1 MNLLSLSPDIIEEAG
16 EGWLVPAHPRPLRDP
31 PGALRLA
38 LMARRSLISV
48 WTQQSYAAQDFA
60 YPLLRRQVCV
70 FNDPASIKAVFVT
83 QAERFE
89 RKGAMMRQALSPL
102 LGDGLFISDGETWR
116 RRRPL
121 VADIVHKSMVPFYAP
136 MMTGATRELLES
148 WKATGTPVSLLPAMA
163 QLTAQIIA
171 RSVFGTRLG
180 DDALTGIVHGFAGY
194 QGRIDSFNLPY
205 FLGAADGWKVG
216 RGASIR
222 RSIAEVHGVVDRVI
236 TEHLAGRGEH
246 GSMMDLL
253 VRRMERSPG
262 LGLNVQALRNEAAT
276 IFMAGH
282 ETTAATLTWAFYLL
296 GKAGW
301 AEAALHEELD
311 RVLGGRDP
319 TEEDVPRLPYAR
331 AVIEETLRLYPPVP
345 LLPRQAREATVV
357 GEIEVEKDA
366 LVLVVP
372 WLLHRSPDLWEQPM
386 HFRPER
392 FLGDAAPIPYSYIP
406 FSAGPRICAGLN
418 FGLTETILCLAMI
431 ARQFRL
437 RLDAGFRADPVCRL
451 SLRPR
456 APIMVR
462 LEARA

>member
-1 MNLLSLSPDIIEEAG
+1 MRFALSPETIEDAG
-16 EGWLVPAHPRPLRDP
+16 EGWLIPAHPRPLQHA

-38 LMARRSLISV
+38 LMARRSLISP
-48 WTQQSYAAQDFA
+48 WTAESYAARDFA
-60 YPLLRRQVCV
+60 YTLLRRQVCV
-70 FNDPASIKAVFVT
+70 FNDPASIKTVFVT
-83 QAERFE
+83 QAECFE

-136 MMTGATRELLES
+136 MMTGATRELIEG
-148 WKATGTPVSLLPAMA
+148 WQPEARISLLPALA

-180 DDALTGIVHGFAGY
+180 DDALADIVRGFAGY
-194 QGRIDSFNLPY
+194 QARIDSFNLPF
-205 FLGAADGWKVG
+205 FLGAAEGWKVG
-216 RGASIR
+216 GGAR
-222 RSIAEVHGVVDRVI
+222 ARAAIAGVHGVVDHVI
-236 TEHLAGRGEH
+236 TEHLAGRGDH
-246 GSMMDLL
+246 GSMVDLL
-253 VRRMERSPG
+253 VRRMERSPA
-262 LGLNVQALRNEAAT
+262 LGLDVQALRHEAAT

-311 RVLGGRDP
+311 RVLAGREP
-319 TEEDVPRLPYAR
+319 TAEDVPRLPYAR

-345 LLPRQAREATVV
+345 LLPRQARQATQV

-372 WLLHRSPDLWEQPM
+372 WILHRSPDLWDQPM

-392 FLGDAAPIPYSYIP
+392 FLGEATPFPYSYIP

-418 FGLTETILCLAMI
+418 FGLTEAILCLAMI

-437 RLDAGFRADPVCRL
+437 RLAPGFRADPICRL

>member
-1 MNLLSLSPDIIEEAG
+1 MRFALAPEIIEEAG
-16 EGWLVPAHPRPLRDP
+16 DGWLIPAHPRPLQHA

-38 LMARRSLISV
+38 LMARRSLISP
-48 WTQQSYAAQDFA
+48 WTAESYAARDFA

-70 FNDPASIKAVFVT
+70 FNDPASIKTVFVT

-121 VADIVHKSMVPFYAP
+121 VADIVHKSMIPFYAP
-136 MMTGATRELLES
+136 MMTGATRELIEG
-148 WKATGTPVSLLPAMA
+148 WQPQARVSLLPAMA

-180 DDALTGIVHGFAGY
+180 DDALGGIVRGFAGY
-194 QGRIDSFNLPY
+194 QARIDSFNLPF
-205 FLGAADGWKVG
+205 FLGAAEGWKVG
-216 RGASIR
+216 RGAR
-222 RSIAEVHGVVDRVI
+222 VRAAIAGVHGVVDHVI

-246 GSMMDLL
+246 GSMVDLL
-253 VRRMERSPG
+253 VRRMERSPA
-262 LGLNVQALRNEAAT
+262 LGLDVQALRNEAAT

-296 GKAGW
+296 GKASW

-311 RVLGGRDP
+311 RVLAGREP
-319 TEEDVPRLPYAR
+319 TAEDVPHLPYTR
-331 AVIEETLRLYPPVP
+331 AIIEETLRLYPPVP
-345 LLPRQAREATVV
+345 LLPRQAREATQV
-357 GEIEVEKDA
+357 GEIQVEKDA

-372 WLLHRSPDLWEQPM
+372 WILHRSPDLWEQPM

-418 FGLTETILCLAMI
+418 FGLTEAILCLAMI

-437 RLDAGFRADPVCRL
+437 RLEPGFRADPVCRL